1 MIQDLLS
8 SPMSIM
14 IFGASFFTFVMFLPA
29 VLELKKPK
37 DAGPRRI
44 VENDSVIHYAP
55 KIVPIEDTDEFPVDR
70 SLIKRLGE
78 LISALPD
85 LEG

>member
-8 SPMSIM
+8 SPVSIL
-14 IFGASFFTFVMFLPA
+14 IFGVSFFTFIMFLPA
-29 VLELKKPK
+29 LFELKRPK

-44 VENDSVIHYAP
+44 AENDRFVDYFP
-55 KIVPIEDTDEFPVDR
+55 KLLPIESQEEFVVDK
-70 SLIKRLGE
+70 SVIKRLGE

>member
-14 IFGASFFTFVMFLPA
+14 ILGASFFTFIMFLPA
-29 VLELKKPK
+29 LLELKKPR

-44 VENDSVIHYAP
+44 VENDRIVRYTP
-55 KIVPIEDTDEFPVDR
+55 KIASIEQKEDFVVDTSIIR
-70 SLIKRLGE
+70 RLGE
-78 LISALPD
+78 LIATLPD
-85 LEG
+85 LEA

>member
-1 MIQDLLS
+1 MIEDLLS
-8 SPMSIM
+8 NPISIM
-14 IFGASFFTFVMFLPA
+14 ILGASFFTFILFLPA
-29 VLELKKPK
+29 LLELKRPK

-44 VENDSVIHYAP
+44 IKNVSLIRYPV
-55 KIVPIEDTDEFPVDR
+55 KLVPIENSEDFVIDKTVIR
-70 SLIKRLGE
+70 RLGE